1 MLVRSN
7 KHSHDSPF
15 SRVGSYFFPCI
26 QKCIQRGR
34 SVAEL
39 QLVHIIDEVGKT
51 HERGALVLRDE
62 WADTTRVSTGTS
74 VEKAAEL
81 IVCDLVRVT
90 ATLAQVVLHINGQ
103 LELCLDDLNE
113 NFLGHEAFLV
123 GLTAEGDECVEVLIG
138 FIFLLILQ
146 LKIFK
151 EGQCHQ
157 ERLLRDDLLVFL
169 VKEHIDLL

>member
-1 MLVRSN
+1 M
-7 KHSHDSPF
+7 
-15 SRVGSYFFPCI
+15 
-26 QKCIQRGR
+26 
-34 SVAEL
+34 
-39 QLVHIIDEVGKT
+39 
-51 HERGALVLRDE
+51 
-62 WADTTRVSTGTS
+62 
-74 VEKAAEL
+74 